1 MDDGSQFDPRCLTFS
16 QSQALEPVP
25 TRLRLGEVPS
35 EVRTRLW
42 NTLYTEIRAAIPD
55 QVFAYNTRCISGS
68 WTIIIQEILD
78 SFFHISIDEILALD
92 RFDRHVGVKI
102 DITVSE
108 FKFFFLAARYHKVFD
123 LLQCIM
129 RHPKRPQEYVQR
141 ISDIFEECQMAYVVD
156 ANGPPTIYPAVTA
169 QEAAAIT
176 TARRT
181 LRAAR
186 QGAANRHLQR
196 ATELLGERNW
206 AESVHESINAVESVA
221 IGLVKSAR
229 TLGDALKQLNGRG
242 DEPNVHPALIASLH
256 KLYGYRG
263 NAPGVGHAATDDG
276 ATVGQEEAVLLL
288 CTCASYC
295 TFLLSKARKSGRLT
309 P

>member
-1 MDDGSQFDPRCLTFS
+1 MIASIGT
-16 QSQALEPVP
+16 LE
-25 TRLRLGEVPS
+25 S
-35 EVRTRLW
+35 
-42 NTLYTEIRAAIPD
+42 
-55 QVFAYNTRCISGS
+55 
-68 WTIIIQEILD
+68 
-78 SFFHISIDEILALD
+78 
-92 RFDRHVGVKI
+92 KI

-129 RHPKRPQEYVQR
+129 RHPKCPQEYVQR

-263 NAPGVGHAATDDG
+263 NAPGVGHCCYGRWCDRWSRRGSLASLHLRILLYFHSSVRLGRADD
-276 ATVGQEEAVLLL
+276 
-288 CTCASYC
+288 
-295 TFLLSKARKSGRLT
+295 
-309 P
+309 